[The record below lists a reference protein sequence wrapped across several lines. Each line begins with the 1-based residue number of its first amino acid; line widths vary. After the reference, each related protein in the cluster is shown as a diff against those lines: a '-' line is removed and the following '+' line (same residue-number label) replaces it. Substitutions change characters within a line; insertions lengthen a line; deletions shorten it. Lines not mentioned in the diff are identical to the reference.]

1 MILLLPVWLQPGDVL
16 AWTSIHTPSN
26 HENLNRACIY
36 YNVIIIW
43 ITASDWRER
52 EREGE
57 RGGVTI
63 FPDSSTG
70 ICSCLLAGRS
80 QTASNV
86 I

>member
-52 EREGE
+52 EREREEG
-57 RGGVTI
+57 GGVYHI
-63 FPDSSTG
+63 PGFFNWHLFLSTG
-70 ICSCLLAGRS
+70 WKITNCKQC
-80 QTASNV
+80 
-86 I
+86 